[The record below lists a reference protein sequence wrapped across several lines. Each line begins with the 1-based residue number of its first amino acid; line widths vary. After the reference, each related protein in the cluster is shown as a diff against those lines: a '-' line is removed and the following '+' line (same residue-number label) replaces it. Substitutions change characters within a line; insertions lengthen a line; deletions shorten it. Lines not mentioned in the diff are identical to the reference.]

1 MPPPVAAPSMP
12 GCHPRPRRRRHRSA
26 AMRHKHGAMNDGV
39 DEGDV
44 AIVNS
49 DAIIDERVCDGIGDG
64 DGGMEIR

>member
-1 MPPPVAAPSMP
+1 
-12 GCHPRPRRRRHRSA
+12 
-26 AMRHKHGAMNDGV
+26 MNDGV